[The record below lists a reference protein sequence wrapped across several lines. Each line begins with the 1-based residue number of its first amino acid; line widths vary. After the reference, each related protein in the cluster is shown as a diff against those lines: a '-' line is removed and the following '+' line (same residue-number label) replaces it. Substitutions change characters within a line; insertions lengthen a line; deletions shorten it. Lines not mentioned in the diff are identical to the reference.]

1 MRTPILLLHDR
12 YGTNGSTQQ
21 YITHFSEH
29 FTDLGYRITL
39 AHGHKDPGRLGSPA
53 IAELVAPCLLETG
66 AAPSPSAVKALAA
79 EVALREPRLV
89 FLHRLFHPA
98 IHAALK
104 KALPGTPFV
113 WFAREEA
120 LPGGSS
126 PSAPPDGEK
135 HTRRTLEILKSL
147 DLIVTTRASVEEA
160 LRPLLHQLYQ
170 LHQSHQSHQSQRL
183 GSSAPSLRMLPP
195 WRFHTTRARRE
206 AREGCILYAA
216 PIAEERGLAELI
228 QAVWR
233 ITADS
238 GACLLALGAVT
249 DRAYLAHCRRLARE
263 AGAGSETG
271 LARETSGSP
280 RIEIHPNPSREE
292 LDKAHA
298 RAAVFAL
305 PNLHPDPM
313 PPEVLQAMEWGLPIV
328 AFDVG
333 GVNALIREGETGLL
347 ARTGDVDDMAYKLER
362 VLSNPDEARALGEA
376 AEVFAGWEFHSREH
390 VAALNRVFEDLLY
403 HSGEHGPPDAA
414 KAGKFPQIEIIG

>member
-1 MRTPILLLHDR
+1 MQTPILLLHDR

-21 YITHFSEH
+21 YLTHFSEH

-39 AHGHKDPGRLGSPA
+39 AHGHKEPGRPGSPA
-53 IAELVAPCLLETG
+53 IAEVVAPCLRETG
-66 AAPSPSAVKALAA
+66 AAPSPFAVKTLAA
-79 EVALREPRLV
+79 EVALHEPRLV
-89 FLHRLFHPA
+89 FWHRLFHPA
-98 IHAALK
+98 IHACLK
-104 KALPGTPFV
+104 KALPGTPLV

-126 PSAPPDGEK
+126 PSAPADAEK
-135 HTRRTLEILKSL
+135 HPRRTLEILKSL
-147 DLIVTTRASVEEA
+147 DVIVTTRASVEEA
-160 LRPLLHQLYQ
+160 LRPWLQQL
-170 LHQSHQSHQSQRL
+170 QRL
-183 GSSAPSLRMLPP
+183 GSAAPSLRKLPP
-195 WRFHTTRARRE
+195 WRFHTPRARRE

-228 QAVWR
+228 LAVGR
-233 ITADS
+233 ITAGS
-238 GACLLALGAVT
+238 GACLLALGGVT

-263 AGAGSETG
+263 AGA
-271 LARETSGSP
+271 ARETRGSP

-305 PNLHPDPM
+305 PNLHPGPM

-347 ARTGDVDDMAYKLER
+347 VRGGDVDDLAGKLER

-376 AEVFAGWEFHSREH
+376 AEIFAGWKFHSREH
-390 VAALNRVFEDLLY
+390 VSALNRVFEDLLY
-403 HSGEHGPPDAA
+403 HSGERGSAA
-414 KAGKFPQIEIIG
+414 ASIAGEIPQTHIIG